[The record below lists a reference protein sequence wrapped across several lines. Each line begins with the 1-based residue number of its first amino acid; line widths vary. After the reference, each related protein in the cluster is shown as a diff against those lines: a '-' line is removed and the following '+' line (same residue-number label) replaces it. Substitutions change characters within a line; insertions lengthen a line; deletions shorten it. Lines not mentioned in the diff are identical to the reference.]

1 MCKWHWD
8 AGVQLQFTQGLDWK
22 NSKCQGSKRTWPLN
36 IKTAPSVDALFIF
49 FNRRPPPPL
58 HLQSMVG
65 RNGLFSGYKSQRTK
79 GHRGAKRKKK
89 EQTFVPL
96 VSSQRN
102 RGDERT
108 EGATLKKPRERADTK
123 KNWGK
128 GTEDKPKKK
137 QWRITQAEPRGKTQ
151 KKGA

>member
-1 MCKWHWD
+1 LEETDCSLAIK
-8 AGVQLQFTQGLDWK
+8 ARERKVTGGLK
-22 NSKCQGSKRTWPLN
+22 E
-36 IKTAPSVDALFIF
+36 
-49 FNRRPPPPL
+49 
-58 HLQSMVG
+58 
-65 RNGLFSGYKSQRTK
+65 
-79 GHRGAKRKKK
+79 KKK

-128 GTEDKPKKK
+128 GTEEKPKKK
-137 QWRITQAEPRGKTQ
+137 TVKNNASRTQRKNPEKGGITEKPLVITEPGERRK
-151 KKGA
+151 